1 MAKYKPI
8 DMVKEYRGKI
18 CEHSDMY
25 FFHEA
30 IEPHRRMSSGH
41 CEE

>member
-1 MAKYKPI
+1 MAQVKPMGLI
-8 DMVKEYRGKI
+8 ESMSGKV

-30 IEPHRRMSSGH
+30 IEPHREASGGRF
-41 CEE
+41 EE